1 MEGAAFQLSYAG
13 EPVSR
18 DLHFDIEQFLFRE
31 ARLLDQECYQDW
43 LALLAEDIRYR
54 LPMRENRYRKDPRG
68 ALNDQDTFIYNDT
81 LKDLRDRVA
90 RLETGIVWAEDPP
103 LRIRRLI
110 TNVIAETTD
119 KPDTFYVTSNFLVYR
134 NRRQRDEAW
143 LVGAREDYLHKVGHG
158 FQIANR
164 MIWLDQHVAL
174 DKNLYFFI

>member
-13 EPVSR
+13 DPVSR
-18 DLHFDIEQFLFRE
+18 ELHFDIEQFLFRE
-31 ARLLDQECYQDW
+31 ARLLDQERYQDW
-43 LALLAEDIRYR
+43 LGLLADDIRYR

-68 ALNDQDTFIYNDT
+68 PLQEKDTFIYNDT
-81 LKDLRDRVA
+81 LKDLKDRVA
-90 RLETGIVWAEDPP
+90 RLDTGIVWAEDPP

-110 TNVIAETTD
+110 TNVIAESAD
-119 KPDTFYVTSNFLVYR
+119 QAATFYVTSNFLVYR

-143 LVGAREDYLHKVGHG
+143 LVGAREDYLRKVGND
-158 FQIANR
+158 FKIASR